1 MPDSEV
7 TKMARE
13 HMFSAQ
19 AQVPS
24 ETDIS
29 QRHKF
34 VCIIV
39 TVDIDSGDIL
49 DCHVPMYCDIQNS
62 FVKKT
67 LIGKSLYTDKELI
80 IKDIDDRM
88 HTPSKRAL
96 ISALQGVYNHF
107 ILTRKMI
114 MSGHKR
120 IKIQTGA

>member
-1 MPDSEV
+1 MG
-7 TKMARE
+7 RE
-13 HMFSAQ
+13 HIFSAQ
-19 AQVPS
+19 AQVPT

-39 TVDIDSGDIL
+39 TVDIDSGEII
-49 DCHVPMYCDIQNS
+49 DCHVPMYCDIQNT
-62 FVKKT
+62 FVKKI
-67 LIGKSLYTDKELI
+67 LAGKSLSDDKEVI
-80 IKDIDDRM
+80 IRDIDERM

-96 ISALQGVYNHF
+96 ISAVQGVYNHF

-120 IKIQTGA
+120 MSVQQTGA

>member
-1 MPDSEV
+1 MSDSEV
-7 TKMARE
+7 KKMARE

-80 IKDIDDRM
+80 IGDIDDRM

-114 MSGHKR
+114 MSGQKR

>member
-1 MPDSEV
+1 MADSEV
-7 TKMARE
+7 TELARE

-80 IKDIDDRM
+80 IRDIDDRM

-120 IKIQTGA
+120 INIQTGA